1 MKVYTTLFSGALVSG
16 LTGFC
21 VFSGLSLAT
30 LPAAAQRPG
39 EGAAHDGAKGAE
51 ARPAATIASVT
62 QNCKKFEGF
71 YTFYYDEK
79 TGKIFLEIDRFD
91 QEFLYFSSLPEG
103 VGNGGPERGQA
114 SAVIAKWIRVGP
126 KVFLLQPNYNERS
139 VNGSAAEKQDVTD
152 AFSQSVLFGF
162 SPAAIEGEKVLVDLT
177 PFVVRDA
184 LRIGETIGS
193 GRANPGSAFAASAA
207 GRNGGAAGAGYR
219 FDDTRS
225 AVLLNNTKN
234 FPKNTEF
241 EALVTFAG
249 SGGGGGGFRRGGGVA
264 PDPTAVTVRMHQ
276 SFVQLPDNGYVP
288 RKFDPRSGFNNFN
301 YFDFSAP
308 MSESLVKRFIQ
319 RHRLQKKNPSAAVS
333 EPVAPIVYY
342 IDNGAPPIIRKALI
356 EGASW
361 WNQAFE
367 AAGFTNAFQV
377 KELPEGAD
385 PMDIRYNVV
394 NWVTRSGT
402 PQRAFSYGASYI
414 DPRTG
419 EIIKGVVTLG
429 SDRHREDY
437 LIAEGLLQP
446 YVDGRPIPKKMEE
459 IALARIRQLSA
470 HEIGHTLGL
479 THNFMASVKDRA
491 SVMDYPFPRF
501 DLKADGTIDLSEVYA
516 TGIGG
521 WDKRAIL
528 WGYADFAKGTDEDVA
543 LDKIMKETL
552 KEGYKY
558 IPDIGGMAHPLSN
571 QWDDGVNPIDQ
582 LDKLM
587 KVRRRLLDNFSEKAI
602 QKDAPMATLE
612 EVLVPIYLLHRYQV
626 EAAAKS
632 LGGVYFTHALKNDG
646 QDPTKM
652 VDPAEQWRAFDALVA
667 TLTPDALA
675 LPEGLIQKIPPRPTG
690 YPSSIETF
698 NGHTGPT
705 FDPISVAEAAAA
717 NTLSYLLD
725 DERAAR
731 LIEYQARDEHQ
742 PGLLAVLD
750 RLLDKTWKTPL
761 PAGYKGE
768 LQLVVDNLVLKYL
781 LRLAADPKN
790 AENVRGEAL
799 LKISEL
805 KDWMKGQ
812 TAAVAA
818 SGAQGTSAGQGAT
831 QGAAGQTQGAG
842 QTAAAKWKAACYF
855 GLAQIGDFEK
865 APDKFVPQPALEM
878 PPGAPIG
885 MPSNE
890 FEF

>member
-1 MKVYTTLFSGALVSG
+1 MKVNSNLFPGLIVSTLTCISLPTIALTTGLIGFAL
-16 LTGFC
+16 
-21 VFSGLSLAT
+21 A
-30 LPAAAQRPG
+30 AAAQRPG
-39 EGAAHDGAKGAE
+39 NAEAGSTGARGE

-71 YTFYYDEK
+71 YNFYYEEK
-79 TGKIFLEIDRFD
+79 TGKIYLEIDRFD
-91 QEFLYFSSLPEG
+91 QEFLYFSSLPQG

-114 SAVIAKWIRVGP
+114 SAVIVKWIKAGS

-139 VNGSAAEKQDVTD
+139 VNGSPAEQKDVTD

-162 SPAAIEGEKVLVDLT
+162 APAAIEGEKVLIDLT
-177 PFVVRDA
+177 PFIVRDA
-184 LRIGETIGS
+184 LHIGENIGS
-193 GRANPGSAFAASAA
+193 GRANPGAAFAASAA

-225 AVLLNNTKN
+225 AVLINGTKN
-234 FPKNTEF
+234 FPRNTEF
-241 EALVTFAG
+241 DALVTFAG
-249 SGGGGGGFRRGGGVA
+249 SGGGGGRRGGGVA
-264 PDPTAVTVRMHQ
+264 PDPTSVTVRIHQ
-276 SFVQLPDNGYVP
+276 SFVQLPDGNYKP
-288 RKFDPRSGFNNFN
+288 RRYDPRSGFNAFS
-301 YFDFSAP
+301 FLDFSTP
-308 MSESLVKRFIQ
+308 MSESLVKRYIP
-319 RHRLQKKNPSAAVS
+319 RHRLQKKDPSAAVS
-333 EPVAPIVYY
+333 EPVEPIVYY
-342 IDNGAPPIIRKALI
+342 IDNGAPPLIRKALV
-356 EGASW
+356 EGGSW

-367 AAGFTNAFQV
+367 AAGFKDAFIV

-394 NWVTRSGT
+394 NWVNRSGN
-402 PQRAFSYGASYI
+402 PQRAFSYGSSYV

-446 YVDGRPIPKKMEE
+446 YVDGKPVPKAMEE
-459 IALARIRQLSA
+459 MALARIRQLSA

-479 THNFMASVKDRA
+479 MHNFMASVKDRA

-501 DLKADGTIDLSEVYA
+501 SMKADGTIDLSEVYA
-516 TGIGG
+516 KGIGG
-521 WDKRAIL
+521 WDKRAIM
-528 WGYADFAKGTDEDVA
+528 WGYSDFAKGTDEDVA

-558 IPDIGGMAHPLSN
+558 IPDVGGMAHPLSN

-587 KVRRRLLDNFSEKAI
+587 AIRRKLLDNFSEKAI
-602 QKDAPMATLE
+602 PKDAPMATLE

-632 LGGVYFTHALKNDG
+632 LGGLYFTHAVKNDG

-652 VDPAEQWRAFDALVA
+652 VDPAEQWRAFDALVN
-667 TLTPDALA
+667 TITPDALA

-690 YPSSIETF
+690 YPSGIETF

-705 FDPISVAEAAAA
+705 FDPIAVAEAAAA
-717 NTLSYLLD
+717 NTLSYLLN

-742 PGLLAVLD
+742 PGLMAVLD
-750 RLLDKTWKTPL
+750 KLLDRTWKAPL
-761 PAGYKGE
+761 QAGYKGE
-768 LQLVVDNLVLKYL
+768 LQVLVDNLVLKYL
-781 LRLAADPKN
+781 LALAADPKN

-799 LKISEL
+799 LKVSEL
-805 KDWMKGQ
+805 REYMKGHL
-812 TAAVAA
+812 T
-818 SGAQGTSAGQGAT
+818 G
-831 QGAAGQTQGAG
+831 GAG
-842 QTAAAKWKAACYF
+842 ASSTSVSPVADAKLKAAFYF
-855 GLAQIGDFEK
+855 GLSQIEQFEK
-865 APDKFVPQPALEM
+865 SPDKFIPQPALEM

-885 MPSNE
+885 MPDNE